1 MNEQELLEVLNKV
14 SLMKRNGVLDSE
26 NHFENQSTKWRNTL
40 DYDILKACAK
50 HHNAEIRLNMLA
62 LLTDSRK
69 STLKFSGPE
78 LDLII
83 LFLTYNL
90 GEKLEY
96 LPLMKKVLKRT
107 KDSLAVLRRQLLQEK
122 KARERHQT
130 LNEANI
136 CEEAISMSHRIS
148 ITMEADI
155 ETYSKFCIELHNTYE
170 SNKEMAFQILKPL
183 DKTTLRL
190 DIKSQLY
197 QMIQVAFE
205 LGNSIR
211 PIDSVTAA
219 YMLKFSML
227 SPLIQEVLHTH
238 FEYQDNYSDVP
249 DAVVLQFVLLLMK
262 KLEASLT
269 LAKKNIV
276 LTVTKHSLY
285 GYLFC
290 LRSLLN
296 ECDLKTA
303 GKEILW
309 RDTISK
315 LILMCFELNQA
326 VSLIV
331 NNSSPEGHLPMDLN
345 PKNMNNMFS
354 LNDKEI
360 VTPQMVLLCSWRTV
374 KEISLLFGELITKS
388 PIYGD
393 SATVEH
399 LNEDQIVQIGEHFVT
414 LLYET
419 KHRGA
424 FEQAYVGFSQ
434 LCTYLWRLKNINLS
448 KLPKLWLHQIL
459 LAITGLTQENT
470 KLCATRRSAG
480 IPLMVQALLST
491 DPSRKH
497 SLESS
502 TFHSVMKILLGFTE
516 FAHDVDLRA
525 QARCLIYEKTVF
537 SEFKDHFD
545 HLKFDLNEDHVEQ
558 NKSQITEIKTHAL
571 NILRAIFKHS
581 QLGESVKNY
590 IGDGLIAAF
599 KSYDGKTWA
608 ERNAA
613 TLLFSALII
622 RIFGVQRTKD
632 HVNLTAHNKM
642 TGKIF
647 FEKYPVLLPFLLA
660 ELRTF
665 VSMTDTLAKAN
676 VHSILLLLSRLY
688 LNHNIDGT
696 DINWKINE
704 FINLVSQCA
713 NCPIYKTRE
722 LTARALVPL
731 LIEKSANEIVNTL
744 LHSLASAEK
753 DHLSLNLVHGYML
766 QVLAIVR
773 TFNSVHEILHTDLYD
788 TLNAAKWILENLEV
802 NNHKPICFPAATA
815 YINIIHSLFKKNHG
829 LLDNSNLVELWS
841 VIVRHFINY
850 HILKPGPGQEI
861 YKISIL
867 KLMLDIKKSLDT
879 SSTKYCCSAVLSVPI
894 MSYSRFLNT
903 SQSKL
908 QITAWYA
915 VIEIINETPSNEEKM
930 LLAASAIDIAHQ
942 SINDLILKKIRLS
955 SHSNRYDERPTYL
968 RLLGKSYVTLH
979 YHSKGHKE
987 AAEYQ
992 DEIYRSFCD
1001 SSWICILHTDF
1012 RTSILNIMYDLI
1024 CICREDSD
1032 EIKSAPALSW
1042 WTTMLQL
1049 LVDDNYE
1056 VRVDASKLISK
1067 IKPCTDVEC
1076 TTRIL
1081 QIFFEK
1087 FYEIMAKN
1095 SPGPATIAL
1104 FCWSI
1109 SLLDDFDYEMD
1120 ETDVFNKCRNRDWFE
1135 PVQISQQCVHYLKLI
1150 MQSYSIDDELP
1161 IDAIRWINY
1170 YLNLSFQESIS
1181 FRQLVSEYKN
1191 YVPVLD
1197 ENIKAILDPMYKD
1210 KLLQI
1215 LAYKKYPIYI
1225 MDTDSSSTELIKK
1238 EQQRG
1243 KTTKDGERQREK
1255 HVRKRGHRMVI
1266 AIGAASGGDKEKPW
1280 LGEFPQ
1286 AASS

>member
-399 LNEDQIVQIGEHFVT
+399 LNEDQGNISLHFFMKPNTEEH
-414 LLYET
+414 LN
-419 KHRGA
+419 KHM
-424 FEQAYVGFSQ
+424 
-434 LCTYLWRLKNINLS
+434 
-448 KLPKLWLHQIL
+448 
-459 LAITGLTQENT
+459 LALANY
-470 KLCATRRSAG
+470 
-480 IPLMVQALLST
+480 
-491 DPSRKH
+491 
-497 SLESS
+497 
-502 TFHSVMKILLGFTE
+502 
-516 FAHDVDLRA
+516 AH
-525 QARCLIYEKTVF
+525 T
-537 SEFKDHFD
+537 
-545 HLKFDLNEDHVEQ
+545 
-558 NKSQITEIKTHAL
+558 
-571 NILRAIFKHS
+571 
-581 QLGESVKNY
+581 
-590 IGDGLIAAF
+590 
-599 KSYDGKTWA
+599 
-608 ERNAA
+608 
-613 TLLFSALII
+613 
-622 RIFGVQRTKD
+622 FGV
-632 HVNLTAHNKM
+632 
-642 TGKIF
+642 
-647 FEKYPVLLPFLLA
+647 
-660 ELRTF
+660 
-665 VSMTDTLAKAN
+665 
-676 VHSILLLLSRLY
+676 
-688 LNHNIDGT
+688 
-696 DINWKINE
+696 
-704 FINLVSQCA
+704 
-713 NCPIYKTRE
+713 
-722 LTARALVPL
+722 
-731 LIEKSANEIVNTL
+731 
-744 LHSLASAEK
+744 
-753 DHLSLNLVHGYML
+753 
-766 QVLAIVR
+766 
-773 TFNSVHEILHTDLYD
+773 
-788 TLNAAKWILENLEV
+788 
-802 NNHKPICFPAATA
+802 
-815 YINIIHSLFKKNHG
+815 
-829 LLDNSNLVELWS
+829 
-841 VIVRHFINY
+841 
-850 HILKPGPGQEI
+850 
-861 YKISIL
+861 
-867 KLMLDIKKSLDT
+867 
-879 SSTKYCCSAVLSVPI
+879 
-894 MSYSRFLNT
+894 
-903 SQSKL
+903 
-908 QITAWYA
+908 
-915 VIEIINETPSNEEKM
+915 
-930 LLAASAIDIAHQ
+930 
-942 SINDLILKKIRLS
+942 
-955 SHSNRYDERPTYL
+955 
-968 RLLGKSYVTLH
+968 
-979 YHSKGHKE
+979 
-987 AAEYQ
+987 
-992 DEIYRSFCD
+992 
-1001 SSWICILHTDF
+1001 
-1012 RTSILNIMYDLI
+1012 
-1024 CICREDSD
+1024 
-1032 EIKSAPALSW
+1032 
-1042 WTTMLQL
+1042 
-1049 LVDDNYE
+1049 
-1056 VRVDASKLISK
+1056 
-1067 IKPCTDVEC
+1067 
-1076 TTRIL
+1076 
-1081 QIFFEK
+1081 
-1087 FYEIMAKN
+1087 
-1095 SPGPATIAL
+1095 
-1104 FCWSI
+1104 
-1109 SLLDDFDYEMD
+1109 
-1120 ETDVFNKCRNRDWFE
+1120 
-1135 PVQISQQCVHYLKLI
+1135 
-1150 MQSYSIDDELP
+1150 
-1161 IDAIRWINY
+1161 
-1170 YLNLSFQESIS
+1170 
-1181 FRQLVSEYKN
+1181 
-1191 YVPVLD
+1191 
-1197 ENIKAILDPMYKD
+1197 
-1210 KLLQI
+1210 
-1215 LAYKKYPIYI
+1215 
-1225 MDTDSSSTELIKK
+1225 
-1238 EQQRG
+1238 
-1243 KTTKDGERQREK
+1243 
-1255 HVRKRGHRMVI
+1255 
-1266 AIGAASGGDKEKPW
+1266 
-1280 LGEFPQ
+1280 
-1286 AASS
+1286 